1 MADKRALVCEDD
13 ASIRML
19 VRTIVAR
26 EGFTVD
32 TASDGSEALTQLR
45 DHCYELIMLDLM
57 MPNVDGYEVVDAV
70 RNHSPATL
78 KRIVIMTAAA
88 EALRQEFPVP
98 VCNLLPKPFDIDR
111 LSTVVRECA
120 RACDAE

>member
-1 MADKRALVCEDD
+1 MAQKRALVCEDD
-13 ASIRML
+13 PSIRSL

-32 TASDGSEALTQLR
+32 TAADGSEALNQLR
-45 DHCYELIMLDLM
+45 DHCYELVMLDLM
-57 MPNVDGYEVVDAV
+57 MPNVDGYGVVDAV
-70 RNHSPATL
+70 RSHSPATL
-78 KRIVIMTAAA
+78 KRIVVMTAAS

-98 VCNLLPKPFDIDR
+98 VCTMIPKPFDIDN

-120 RACDAE
+120 KACASE

>member
-13 ASIRML
+13 PAIRSL

-32 TASDGSEALTQLR
+32 TAADGGEALAQLR

-57 MPNVDGYEVVDAV
+57 MPNIDGYDVVNAV
-70 RNHSPATL
+70 RHHSPATL
-78 KRIVIMTAAA
+78 KRIVIMTAAS

-98 VCNLLPKPFDIDR
+98 VCTLLPKPFDISR
-111 LSTVVRECA
+111 LSTVVQECA
-120 RACDAE
+120 KACESE